1 MKGDITL
8 KILEIIGNTVIN
20 AADVLTAISSSSYGA
35 SYGKMQREISKRQTE
50 RNSKKIEVEIKRENR
65 QKYYNLISYLKR
77 SGLIEEDIKSDKKF
91 FSLTQKGKEKLSFLK
106 NKDKMSNPHYD
117 KEACNKFTIVIFDV
131 PEEKRKKRDWLRF
144 ALSNIGFSMIQK
156 SVWMGKVKIPKN
168 FVDDLF
174 KLKLMDCVEIFEISK
189 TGSLEKIV

>member
-8 KILEIIGNTVIN
+8 KILEVIGNTVIN
-20 AADVLTAISSSSYGA
+20 ATDVLGAISNSGYGA
-35 SYGKMQREISKRQTE
+35 SCGKLQREISKRQAE
-50 RNSKKIEVEIKRENR
+50 RNSKIVENEIKRENR

-77 SGLIEEDIKSDKKF
+77 SDLIKEDIKSDKKS
-91 FSLTQKGKEKLSFLK
+91 FSLTQKGKEKLFFLK
-106 NKDKMSNPHYD
+106 NKDRLPEAFYK
-117 KEACNKFTIVIFDV
+117 KETCNKFTIVIFDV
-131 PEEKRKKRDWLRF
+131 PEEKRRKRDWLRF
-144 ALSNIGFSMIQK
+144 ALSNMGFSMVQK

-189 TGSLEKIV
+189 AGSLEKII